1 MKTKKQK
8 NKSLTDNLIEEITI
22 ELLKRKKEITKDLNE
37 ISKDK
42 NNKNNLNVKFPDF
55 GDKTD
60 ENAQEVGEY
69 TTNIAKEKLLKST
82 LRDIEGT
89 IERIKNKEYG
99 ICKYCKKEINI
110 KRLQARPVA
119 SACIKCKTKLQN
131 NSSR

>member
-8 NKSLTDNLIEEITI
+8 NKNLTDSLIKKITT
-22 ELLKRKKEITKDLNE
+22 ELLKRKKEIIKDLNK

-69 TTNIAKEKLLKST
+69 TTNIAKEKLFKNT
-82 LRDIEGT
+82 LRDIEGAL
-89 IERIKNKEYG
+89 ERIKNKEYG
-99 ICKYCKKEINI
+99 ICKYCKKEISI

-131 NSSR
+131 KGYH

>member
-1 MKTKKQK
+1 MGWLKE
-8 NKSLTDNLIEEITI
+8 NKEYL
-22 ELLKRKKEITKDLNE
+22 DLNE

-69 TTNIAKEKLLKST
+69 TTNIAKEKLLRSA

-89 IERIKNKEYG
+89 LERIENKEYG

-119 SACIKCKTKLQN
+119 SACIECKTKLQN
-131 NSSR
+131 KL